1 MVTVRGRYETDR
13 RRYTVMIEKFA
24 LFPVEVYEATVSV
37 LLECSVIFSARQHI
51 AYTNTC
57 VLSALYV
64 ITRPSVCPSVCHTG
78 GSYKDG

>member
-1 MVTVRGRYETDR
+1 MVTVRGRHETDR

-37 LLECSVIFSARQHI
+37 LLECSVSFSARQHI
-51 AYTNTC
+51 AYTC
-57 VLSALYV
+57 VLSALYA